1 MLAEKLLD
9 VIKWWLII
17 IVGVLAFYIVYP
29 KYEFDATGNLRKNI
43 ITGTAEMRLDKY
55 GNKEVLWE
63 ADKGLSLF

>member
-1 MLAEKLLD
+1 MIAEKLLD

-17 IVGVLAFYIVYP
+17 LGGVLAFYIVYP
-29 KYEFDATGNLRKNI
+29 KYEFDASGTLRKNI

-63 ADKGLSLF
+63 SNKAHVLF